1 MAILIA
7 DTKLET
13 ETDAWYMF
21 YADTKEDIQ
30 TLPTSTSTGSSY
42 RVRKYARPTSV
53 AYCIEEARQY
63 MLDSKDRW
71 RAMCGLSDSVLDALS
86 KSAAELLVICKD
98 TENFRDEAAKSAEKA
113 EKDKE
118 ASAANALAADKS
130 AKKASESEGV
140 ASQKQKMR
148 KKQQKLQTNPLKKHR
163 KVRQVHLQVSRL
175 RLRAHDFPLLAKPLQ
190 KMQ

>member
-1 MAILIA
+1 
-7 DTKLET
+7 
-13 ETDAWYMF
+13 MF

-86 KSAAELLVICKD
+86 KSAAELLAICKD
-98 TENFRDEAAKSAEKA
+98 TENFRDEAV
-113 EKDKE
+113 
-118 ASAANALAADKS
+118 
-130 AKKASESEGV
+130 KKC
-140 ASQKQKMR
+140 
-148 KKQQKLQTNPLKKHR
+148 
-163 KVRQVHLQVSRL
+163 
-175 RLRAHDFPLLAKPLQ
+175 
-190 KMQ
+190 

>member
-86 KSAAELLVICKD
+86 KSAAELFVICKD

-130 AKKASESEGV
+130 AKKPVRAR
-140 ASQKQKMR
+140 ALLLKKQKMR

>member
-86 KSAAELLVICKD
+86 KSAAELLAICKD
-98 TENFRDEAAKSAEKA
+98 TENFRDEAVKSAERQRKI
-113 EKDKE
+113 KKHLLPMLSLQIE
-118 ASAANALAADKS
+118 ARKKPVRARALLLK
-130 AKKASESEGV
+130 
-140 ASQKQKMR
+140 KQKMR

-175 RLRAHDFPLLAKPLQ
+175 RLRAHDLPLLAKPLQ

>member
-86 KSAAELLVICKD
+86 KSAVYRKRRDKIPALGAFRQDAGQVYKRQNLHRALL
-98 TENFRDEAAKSAEKA
+98 R
-113 EKDKE
+113 
-118 ASAANALAADKS
+118 
-130 AKKASESEGV
+130 
-140 ASQKQKMR
+140 R
-148 KKQQKLQTNPLKKHR
+148 
-163 KVRQVHLQVSRL
+163 
-175 RLRAHDFPLLAKPLQ
+175 
-190 KMQ
+190 